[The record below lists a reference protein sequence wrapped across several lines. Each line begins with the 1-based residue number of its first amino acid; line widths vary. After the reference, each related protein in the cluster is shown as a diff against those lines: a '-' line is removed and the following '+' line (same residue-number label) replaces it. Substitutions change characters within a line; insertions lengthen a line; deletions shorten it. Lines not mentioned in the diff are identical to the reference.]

1 MFTQSWT
8 LFQELSHISAQSAI
22 GRDSKKMK
30 LNPVLSGTKYLPF
43 IKSFFVYSWWLYL
56 LRISSTCLN
65 YVILNF
71 FVFTLY
77 FKAIRYHI
85 IFFFFLR
92 KLNSQILSLQIE
104 IYQFVFEIILPPT
117 SLGLWQFFFFF
128 TLTIMHS
135 KSSCLNNIWIIYYQ
149 A

>member
-77 FKAIRYHI
+77 FKAIRYIFFFFFTKTEQPNTISPNWNLPVCIWNNSSTHQFRSLT
-85 IFFFFLR
+85 IFFFFL
-92 KLNSQILSLQIE
+92 
-104 IYQFVFEIILPPT
+104 
-117 SLGLWQFFFFF
+117 
-128 TLTIMHS
+128 H
-135 KSSCLNNIWIIYYQ
+135 
-149 A
+149 